1 MSYHSTMPQ
10 PALLQHDR
18 DAAARQAERTRI
30 ARELHDDLGGNLIA
44 IKMALA
50 RLSARVPADQPG
62 LAGPAQYIDEL
73 VDRTIETVH
82 RISLGLRASALD
94 LGLAAALAWQ
104 ADEFARQTGIA
115 VITHCPDA
123 LTPELTPEPAPEH
136 ADALFRIAQEALTNV
151 AKHARATQVTLTLE
165 HACGE
170 LTLSVCDNGCG
181 IDPAAPA
188 RPHAFGLRGMHE
200 RASAIGGALSL
211 SPAPGGGTMLTV
223 KTRLAP
229 PVAPAQNKKQDE

>member
-1 MSYHSTMPQ
+1 MSYHSTMHR
-10 PALLQHDR
+10 PAPLQHALD
-18 DAAARQAERTRI
+18 DAARQHERTRI

-50 RLSARVPADQPG
+50 RLAARVPADQPG
-62 LAGPAQYIDEL
+62 LAGQAQYIDEL

-82 RISLGLRASALD
+82 RISFGLRASALD
-94 LGLAAALAWQ
+94 LGLAGALAWQ
-104 ADEFARQTGIA
+104 ADEFARQTGIV
-115 VITHCPDA
+115 VITHCPDTLA
-123 LTPELTPEPAPEH
+123 PEPAPDH

-151 AKHARATQVTLTLE
+151 AKHASATQVTLTLK
-165 HACGE
+165 HDGGE

-181 IDPAAPA
+181 IDPAART

-200 RASAIGGALSL
+200 RASALGGVLAL

>member
-1 MSYHSTMPQ
+1 LSYHSTMRQ
-10 PALLQHDR
+10 SALPQHDR
-18 DAAARQAERTRI
+18 DAAAGQAERTRI

-50 RLSARVPADQPG
+50 RLVARVPADQPG

-73 VDRTIETVH
+73 VDRTIDTVH

-94 LGLAAALAWQ
+94 LGLAGALAWQ
-104 ADEFARQTGIA
+104 ANEFARQTGVI
-115 VITHCPDA
+115 VITHCPA
-123 LTPELTPEPAPEH
+123 TLIPEPAPEH
-136 ADALFRIAQEALTNV
+136 ADALFHIAREALTNV

-165 HACGE
+165 HDDGE
-170 LTLSVCDNGCG
+170 LTLAICDNGCG
-181 IDPAAPA
+181 IDPAAAA

-200 RASAIGGALSL
+200 RASALGGVLSL
-211 SPAPGGGTMLTV
+211 SAAPGGGTMLTV

-229 PVAPAQNKKQDE
+229 SVAPAQNKKQNE

>member
-1 MSYHSTMPQ
+1 LSYHSTMRQ
-10 PALLQHDR
+10 PALPQHDR

-50 RLSARVPADQPG
+50 RLAARVPADQPG
-62 LAGPAQYIDEL
+62 LAGQAEYIDEL

-82 RISLGLRASALD
+82 RISFGLRASALD
-94 LGLAAALAWQ
+94 LGLAGALAWQ
-104 ADEFARQTGIA
+104 ANEFARQTGVI
-115 VITHCPDA
+115 VITHCPDV
-123 LTPELTPEPAPEH
+123 LTPEPAPEH
-136 ADALFRIAQEALTNV
+136 ADEALTNV

-165 HACGE
+165 HDGGE
-170 LTLSVCDNGCG
+170 LTLAICDNGCG
-181 IDPAAPA
+181 IDPAART

-200 RASAIGGALSL
+200 RASALGGVLSL
-211 SPAPGGGTMLTV
+211 SAAPGGGTMLTV

-229 PVAPAQNKKQDE
+229 SVAPAQNKKQNE

>member
-1 MSYHSTMPQ
+1 MSYHSTMSQ

-18 DAAARQAERTRI
+18 DDAARQAERTRI

-50 RLSARVPADQPG
+50 RLAARVPPDQPG
-62 LAGPAQYIDEL
+62 LAGQAQYIDEL

-82 RISLGLRASALD
+82 RISLGLRTSALD

-104 ADEFARQTGIA
+104 AAEFARQTGIV

-123 LTPELTPEPAPEH
+123 LTPELIPEPAPEH

-165 HACGE
+165 RDGGE

-181 IDPAAPA
+181 IDPAARP

-200 RASAIGGALSL
+200 RASALGGVLSL

-229 PVAPAQNKKQDE
+229 PVAPAQNKKQNE

>member
-1 MSYHSTMPQ
+1 LSYHSTMSQ
-10 PALLQHDR
+10 PALPQHDR

-50 RLSARVPADQPG
+50 RLAARVPADQPG
-62 LAGPAQYIDEL
+62 LAGQAEYIDEL

-94 LGLAAALAWQ
+94 LGLAGALAWQ
-104 ADEFARQTGIA
+104 ANEFARQTGVT
-115 VITHCPDA
+115 VITHCPA
-123 LTPELTPEPAPEH
+123 TLIPEPAPEH
-136 ADALFRIAQEALTNV
+136 AAALFHIAQEALTNV
-151 AKHARATQVTLTLE
+151 AKHARATQVTLTLD
-165 HACGE
+165 HDGGE
-170 LTLSVCDNGCG
+170 LTLAICDNGCG
-181 IDPAAPA
+181 IDPAARA

-200 RASAIGGALSL
+200 RASALGGVLSL

-229 PVAPAQNKKQDE
+229 SVAPAQNKKQNE

>member
-1 MSYHSTMPQ
+1 MHQ
-10 PALLQHDR
+10 PAPLQHDR
-18 DAAARQAERTRI
+18 DDAASQAERTRI

-50 RLSARVPADQPG
+50 RLAARVPADQPD
-62 LAGPAQYIDEL
+62 LAGQTQYIDEL
-73 VDRTIETVH
+73 VDRTIEAVH
-82 RISLGLRASALD
+82 RISLGLRAAALD

-123 LTPELTPEPAPEH
+123 LTPELIPELIPEPAPEH

-151 AKHARATQVTLTLE
+151 ARHARATQVTLTLE
-165 HACGE
+165 RDDGA
-170 LTLSVCDNGCG
+170 LTLSICDNGCG
-181 IDPAAPA
+181 IDPAAPT

-200 RASAIGGALSL
+200 RASALGGVLSL
-211 SPAPGGGTMLTV
+211 SLAPGGGTMLTV
-223 KTRLAP
+223 KIRLAP
-229 PVAPAQNKKQDE
+229 PVAPAQNKKQNE